1 MRNTERM
8 NVLSNASFLSD
19 AQDRLVGTAKAADLL
34 GVDKATVTR
43 WVSSG
48 KLRAAKID
56 GNAYIFDRTEIEQLA
71 KETAK

>member
-1 MRNTERM
+1 MRNTDRM

-19 AQDRLVGTAKAADLL
+19 AQDRLVGTSKAADLL

-56 GNAYIFDRTEIEQLA
+56 GNAYIFDRTDIEAL
-71 KETAK
+71 TAGGAE